1 MTLGMLYDQ
10 VRYEEKRLIDTAKQR
25 ELQFHTVDAK
35 EVNIDLTDPNDKL
48 GFDEVVLQRCV
59 SYFRSLHLTA
69 VLESK
74 GVKVINSFE
83 ITKTCGNKLLTTLLL
98 SKAGIPTPKTMVAF
112 TPETA
117 LQTLN
122 EIGYPA
128 ILKPV
133 IGSWGRMVAPLK
145 DAETARA
152 ILEEREYM
160 FPLYQVYYI
169 QEMVKRPPRD
179 IRVILVGDEIVAGIY
194 RYAPSNDWRTNVA
207 RGGRAEK
214 CQITK
219 ELEEICF
226 KVTKVFG
233 EGVLGIDLM
242 ESPEG
247 LLVHEV
253 NHTPEFRGAETA
265 TGIDIADK
273 ILSYALTWV
282 KSR

>member
-10 VRYEEKRLIDTAKQR
+10 IRYEEKRLIDAAKER

-35 EVNIDLTDPNDKL
+35 EININLTDPSDKH
-48 GFDEVVLQRCV
+48 GFDEVVLQRCI
-59 SYFRSLHLTA
+59 SYFRNLHLTA

-74 GVKVINSFE
+74 GIKVINSFE
-83 ITKTCGNKLLTTLLL
+83 ITKTCGNKLLTTILL

-179 IRVILVGDEIVAGIY
+179 IRVILIGDEIAAGIY
-194 RYAPSNDWRTNVA
+194 RYAPSDDWRTNVA
-207 RGGRAEK
+207 RGGRAEI
-214 CQITK
+214 CQITR
-219 ELEEICF
+219 ELEEICS
-226 KVTKVFG
+226 KVTNVVGK
-233 EGVLGIDLM
+233 GVLGIDLM
-242 ESPEG
+242 ESPDG
-247 LLVHEV
+247 LLVHEI
-253 NHTPEFRGAETA
+253 NHTPEFRGAESA
-265 TGIDIADK
+265 TSIDIADK
-273 ILSYALTWV
+273 ILNYALSWV
-282 KSR
+282 KR

>member
-226 KVTKVFG
+226 KVTKVVG

>member
-1 MTLGMLYDQ
+1 LTLGIWYDQ
-10 VRYEEKRLIDTAKQR
+10 VRYEEKRLIDAAKQR
-25 ELQFHTVDAK
+25 EIKFHTVDAK
-35 EVNIDLTDPNDKL
+35 EININLTDPGDKHE
-48 GFDEVVLQRCV
+48 FDEVVLQRCI

-74 GVKVINSFE
+74 GIKVINSFE
-83 ITKTCGNKLLTTLLL
+83 ITKTCGNKLLTTILL

-152 ILEEREYM
+152 IFEEREYM

-179 IRVILVGDEIVAGIY
+179 IRVILIGDEIAAGIY
-194 RYAPSNDWRTNVA
+194 RYAPSDDWRTNVA
-207 RGGRAEK
+207 RGGRAEI

-219 ELEEICF
+219 ELEEICS
-226 KVTKVFG
+226 KVTKVVG
-233 EGVLGIDLM
+233 KGVLGIDLM
-242 ESPEG
+242 ESPDG
-247 LLVHEV
+247 LLVHEI
-253 NHTPEFRGAETA
+253 NHTPEFRGAESA
-265 TGIDIADK
+265 TGIDIAGK
-273 ILSYALTWV
+273 ILNYALSWV
-282 KSR
+282 KR

>member
-10 VRYEEKRLIDTAKQR
+10 VRYEEKRLIDAAKQR

-69 VLESK
+69 ALESK

-160 FPLYQVYYI
+160 FPIYQVYYI

-207 RGGRAEK
+207 RGGRAER

-226 KVTKVFG
+226 KVIKVVG

-265 TGIDIADK
+265 TSIDIADK
-273 ILSYALTWV
+273 ILSYALSWV
-282 KSR
+282 KSK